1 MGIGKQKFMET
12 KKILEQKIDQILEN
26 YKISSKRNASNFLRN
41 NEILINSKKI
51 TDRTEKCNSDFA
63 DISVNNQILPK
74 TKNLYII
81 LNKPLG
87 SVCSTKSDSHKTV
100 FDFIS
105 EKDRFSEN
113 CAPLHSAGRLDS
125 QTEGLLILTTN
136 GAFSHFLTAPET
148 HLKKTYRI
156 IIEEKTTKSE
166 QEHFSSLTKNG
177 ILLPPEKKAPEYFTK
192 SAELNWLSPSEL
204 EMTLTEGKF
213 HQVRRMISCIGL
225 TLKSLKRISIG
236 SLKIPENL
244 KPGEYCF
251 FNPEELFFQ

>member
-1 MGIGKQKFMET
+1 MNTE
-12 KKILEQKIDQILEN
+12 KILEQKIDQILEN

-41 NEILINSKKI
+41 NEILINSKKVSN
-51 TDRTEKCNSDFA
+51 RTEKCNSDFA
-63 DISVNNQILPK
+63 DICVNGKILSK

-87 SVCSTKSDSHKTV
+87 AACSTKSDSHKTV
-100 FDFIS
+100 FDFIN
-105 EKDRFSEN
+105 EKDKFSEN
-113 CAPLHSAGRLDS
+113 CSPLHSAGRLDS

-136 GAFSHFLTAPET
+136 GSFSHFLTAPET

-156 IIEEKTTKSE
+156 IIEEKTTKTE
-166 QEHFSSLTKNG
+166 QEYFSNLTKTG

-192 SAELNWLSPSEL
+192 TAELNWLSPSEL

-213 HQVRRMISCIGL
+213 HQVRRMISFFSL

-236 SLKIPENL
+236 SLEIPENL
-244 KPGEYCF
+244 KAGEYIF
-251 FNPEELFFQ
+251 FKPEELFFQ